1 MLVPGSCDEGI
12 KCYSQTQWARFLT
25 HAVFLLSQQNLSN
38 RTSWS
43 PVDLLE
49 AFCWALH
56 RKDLNHLFVMA
67 FASKNSCGDTL
78 SESSVDH
85 WALQSKMRGLG
96 RQLGSFYILGFCL
109 LKLGKTR
116 ICWKTAACSLKAF
129 WGKTGS
135 SSSWLFIYD
144 LSRSGI
150 FKMLFLE
157 YRYVTIL

>member
-1 MLVPGSCDEGI
+1 MAARRPRTAPEHESDDDSYEVLDLTEYARRHHWWNRLFGRNSGPIVE
-12 KCYSQTQWARFLT
+12 KYSVATQIVMGGVT
-25 HAVFLLSQQNLSN
+25 GCQQNLSN

-49 AFCWALH
+49 AFCWALR

-116 ICWKTAACSLKAF
+116 IC
-129 WGKTGS
+129 
-135 SSSWLFIYD
+135 
-144 LSRSGI
+144 
-150 FKMLFLE
+150 
-157 YRYVTIL
+157 